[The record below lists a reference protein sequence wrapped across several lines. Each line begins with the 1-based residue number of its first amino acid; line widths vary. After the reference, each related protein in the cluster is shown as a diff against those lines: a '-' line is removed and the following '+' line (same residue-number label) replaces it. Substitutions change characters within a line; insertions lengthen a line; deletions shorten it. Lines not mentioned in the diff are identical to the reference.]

1 VEGRIVAVLG
11 VQVVHVVQDAVID
24 IDWHIVSVVGRG
36 DVVEL

>member
-1 VEGRIVAVLG
+1 MEGRIVAVL
-11 VQVVHVVQDAVID
+11 VVLAVHVVLGAVVD